1 MLEPDKF
8 KEKEIAQ
15 NLVRD
20 FEKIEVPEIAKDS
33 IYKIKQWTNNQRKGF
48 KNKKDLMSQLK
59 NQDLTN
65 ERTLNY
71 FSQQL
76 QNTNN
81 DLILDVFFQYKE
93 ENVKKVISY
102 YLVNELRFKRRF
114 PEKLK
119 KITED
124 KAYIKVMTEFIEKYD
139 IRTQQAKDFL
149 SKNGKYDLL
158 AKFNRR

>member
-1 MLEPDKF
+1 
-8 KEKEIAQ
+8 
-15 NLVRD
+15 
-20 FEKIEVPEIAKDS
+20 
-33 IYKIKQWTNNQRKGF
+33 
-48 KNKKDLMSQLK
+48 MSQLK

-149 SKNGKYDLL
+149 SKNGKHDLL

>member
-1 MLEPDKF
+1 MLRGEEEDDKRRTF
-8 KEKEIAQ
+8 KKYW
-15 NLVRD
+15 RYK
-20 FEKIEVPEIAKDS
+20 KI
-33 IYKIKQWTNNQRKGF
+33 
-48 KNKKDLMSQLK
+48 
-59 NQDLTN
+59 
-65 ERTLNY
+65 
-71 FSQQL
+71 
-76 QNTNN
+76 
-81 DLILDVFFQYKE
+81 YKE

>member
-1 MLEPDKF
+1 
-8 KEKEIAQ
+8 
-15 NLVRD
+15 
-20 FEKIEVPEIAKDS
+20 
-33 IYKIKQWTNNQRKGF
+33 
-48 KNKKDLMSQLK
+48 MSQLK

-149 SKNGKYDLL
+149 LKNGKYDLL

>member
-20 FEKIEVPEIAKDS
+20 FEKIGVPDIAKNS
-33 IYKIKQWTNNQRKGF
+33 ISKIKQWTNNQRKGF